1 MLQEKLS
8 GALGVKFVSIG
19 ESMNAG
25 VGFLGEITLALGRLV
40 AGKSYFRR
48 VDFMFIVQRCGV
60 ETVLLV
66 SLISLLVGMI
76 LAFVGSIQLELFGAQ
91 IFIADIVGIAMVR
104 VLSAVMTGIIVAGR
118 IGASFAA
125 ELGMMQA
132 NEEIDAFKTFGISPI
147 EFLVVPRVLALLM
160 MMPILTIYADLMGVL
175 GGYVISTVMLHLNPA
190 EYLAHTQKAVK
201 ISYLWIGLVHS
212 LVFGVIIA
220 IAGCQMGI
228 MCERNAAGVGRATT
242 MAVVMGITGI
252 VVATALMTYIC
263 HILGV

>member
-1 MLQEKLS
+1 MLQEKLY
-8 GALGVKFVSIG
+8 GALSGKFVSIG

-25 VGFLGEITLALGRLV
+25 VGFLGEIALALGRLA
-40 AGKSYFRR
+40 AGKSCFRR
-48 VDFMFIVQRCGV
+48 VDFMLIVQRCGI

-132 NEEIDAFKTFGISPI
+132 NEEIDAFRTFGISPI

-160 MMPILTIYADLMGVL
+160 MMPVLTIYADLMGIL
-175 GGYVISTVMLHLNPA
+175 GGYIISTQMLNLNPA

-201 ISYLWIGLVHS
+201 ISYVWIGLIHS
-212 LVFGVIIA
+212 LVFGAIIA
-220 IAGCQMGI
+220 IAGCQEGV

-242 MAVVMGITGI
+242 MAVVMGITAI
-252 VVATALMTYIC
+252 VLATALMTFIC
-263 HILGV
+263 HVLGV

>member
-1 MLQEKLS
+1 MLQEQVS
-8 GALGVKFVSIG
+8 EALIGKFVSFGDRMGAGIG
-19 ESMNAG
+19 
-25 VGFLGEITLALGRLV
+25 FIGEITLALGRL
-40 AGKSYFRR
+40 ASGKSYFRR
-48 VDFMFIVQRCGV
+48 VDFMSIVQRCGV
-60 ETVLLV
+60 ETVFLV

-132 NEEIDAFKTFGISPI
+132 NEEIDAFRTFGISPI

-160 MMPILTIYADLMGVL
+160 MMPVLTIYADFMGIA
-175 GGYVISTVMLHLNPA
+175 GGFIISTMMLHLNPV

-201 ISYLWIGLVHS
+201 ISYLWIGLIHS
-212 LVFGVIIA
+212 LVFGAIIA
-220 IAGCQMGI
+220 IAGCQEGV

-242 MAVVMGITGI
+242 MAVVMGITAI
-252 VVATALMTYIC
+252 VLATALMTFIC
-263 HILGV
+263 HVLGV